1 MDKLTDE
8 SQKEY
13 QEIIRRQGTLSD
25 TLEYLTSTI
34 AEYTETSTALHGTL
48 YGLCNLAEDIYKA
61 MLKLDYVKIGE
72 GSQSNEPDQ

>member
-34 AEYTETSTALHGTL
+34 AEYTETSTALHGPCTA
-48 YGLCNLAEDIYKA
+48 CEIWPRISIKPCSSWT
-61 MLKLDYVKIGE
+61 M
-72 GSQSNEPDQ
+72 